1 MKKVRLKKSA
11 YVLIAGVVIS
21 VSSVVGYKAYNN
33 YITSPK
39 YLLGEKGYSE
49 NDILTILKSTEMTN
63 TLLERDYNEHI
74 LGIMT
79 EKYYLR
85 KNLEE
90 YLTYK
95 SENPDKSNTDVISI
109 VNTSSNIDWYDVIKP
124 SDISRGNLVLVNK
137 YNYLPDNYEIEDL
150 VNMSIKVAFSGKEIK
165 KEVYDAFYNLSMDAR
180 KEDLT
185 IVANSTYRDY
195 NYQAAL
201 YKRYKNNK
209 GQNYADSY
217 AARPGHSEHQTGL
230 AIDVSTLNSSMENF
244 HETEEYTWLI
254 NNAHKYGFILRYP
267 EGKEYITGYNY
278 ESWHY
283 RYVGVDVA
291 TQIKNEN
298 ITFDEYYAYYVE
310 G

>member
-95 SENPDKSNTDVISI
+95 SENPDKSNSDIISI
-109 VNTSSNIDWYDVIKP
+109 VNTSSNMP
-124 SDISRGNLVLVNK
+124 
-137 YNYLPDNYEIEDL
+137 
-150 VNMSIKVAFSGKEIK
+150 
-165 KEVYDAFYNLSMDAR
+165 
-180 KEDLT
+180 
-185 IVANSTYRDY
+185 
-195 NYQAAL
+195 
-201 YKRYKNNK
+201 
-209 GQNYADSY
+209 
-217 AARPGHSEHQTGL
+217 
-230 AIDVSTLNSSMENF
+230 
-244 HETEEYTWLI
+244 
-254 NNAHKYGFILRYP
+254 
-267 EGKEYITGYNY
+267 
-278 ESWHY
+278 
-283 RYVGVDVA
+283 
-291 TQIKNEN
+291 
-298 ITFDEYYAYYVE
+298 
-310 G
+310 

>member
-1 MKKVRLKKSA
+1 
-11 YVLIAGVVIS
+11 
-21 VSSVVGYKAYNN
+21 
-33 YITSPK
+33 
-39 YLLGEKGYSE
+39 
-49 NDILTILKSTEMTN
+49 
-63 TLLERDYNEHI
+63 
-74 LGIMT
+74 MT

-95 SENPDKSNTDVISI
+95 SENPDKSNADIISI